1 MMIFKSI
8 ISAIL
13 VAILSL
19 IGMLCTQNDNS
30 NLVYA
35 AVFCLPYFILITFIY
50 FRFNTIRRKLNLF
63 DKPNIIFELAYG
75 FVFYIT
81 FCLLLPVFLF
91 VTTLGDDYEH
101 KLYAD
106 LGGLILEM
114 FPVIL
119 TLSIF
124 LTIFSSIIIT
134 WAMRSYKVLLPVI
147 IIYIFFI
154 SIVYSIAQYNSEK
167 QETTISGDNIKE
179 DRNDGWRGSMSN
191 PEAYPVQL
199 YKGIFLLSND
209 EKYEFTFNE
218 GNTVNYGA
226 KWGENGGNTDKKT
239 MALPKALD
247 LTWYSFAENI
257 FYRVNSPIDYNKLQM
272 LFDTPY
278 VEKRGKR
285 KTQENYN
292 SIIMGFAPGGVLM
305 VWAGSSGRRQIEIGR
320 YPAEKINIT
329 TPVSDDE
336 KLKYGDLFNQEW
348 RKKVLTDTTI
358 VPYKVQQLTKNKPI
372 PYGYWD
378 KLRIRYNWHPTFVA
392 SPEIKIYDADFSF
405 YNAERFVFSDETLQ
419 NNINEERGIPENV
432 YIKWYDKNDNRCAVD
447 FEFNEEK
454 IFKQF
459 DVFFNQQKNTKA
471 KIEFNIN
478 QKNKT
483 ATAML
488 INGENQLLL
497 LETPIIEYGENY

>member
-1 MMIFKSI
+1 MIFKSI

-19 IGMLCTQNDNS
+19 IGMLCTQSDNS

-35 AVFCLPYFILITFIY
+35 ALFCLPYFILITFLY
-50 FRFNTIRRKLNLF
+50 FRFNGIRRKLNLF

-75 FVFYIT
+75 FVFYIA
-81 FCLLLPVFLF
+81 FCLLLPVLLF

-106 LGGLILEM
+106 LGDLILEM

-124 LTIFSSIIIT
+124 LTIFSSIILT
-134 WAMRSYKVLLPVI
+134 WAIRSYKILLPVMI
-147 IIYIFFI
+147 VYIFFI
-154 SIVYSIAQYNSEK
+154 SIVYSISQNNNKK
-167 QETTISGDNIKE
+167 QETTISTDHIKISG
-179 DRNDGWRGSMSN
+179 DGWRGSMSN

-199 YKGIFLLSND
+199 YKGIFLLSNN

-218 GNTVNYGA
+218 GNTVNYRA
-226 KWGENGGNTDKKT
+226 KWGEDGGNTDKKT

-257 FYRVNSPIDYNKLQM
+257 FYRVNGPIDYNKLQM
-272 LFDTPY
+272 LFNTPY
-278 VEKRGKR
+278 DEKRGDR
-285 KTQENYN
+285 KIQENYN
-292 SIIMGFAPGGVLM
+292 SIIMGFAPGGVLV
-305 VWAGSSGRRQIEIGR
+305 VWAGSSGYRQIEIGR
-320 YPAEKINIT
+320 YQAEKISIT
-329 TPVSDDE
+329 KPVSYNE

-358 VPYKVQQLTKNKPI
+358 IPFKTQQLTKNKPI

-378 KLRIRYNWHPTFVA
+378 KLRVRYNWRPTFIV
-392 SPEIKIYDADFSF
+392 SPEIKIYNADFGF
-405 YNAERFVFSDETLQ
+405 YNAERYVFSDETLQ
-419 NNINEERGIPENV
+419 NNLYEERAIPEYV

-447 FEFNEEK
+447 FKFNEEK

-459 DVFFNQQKNTKA
+459 DDFFNQQKNTKA
-471 KIEFNIN
+471 KIEFNIS

-488 INGENQLLL
+488 INGENKLLL

>member
-1 MMIFKSI
+1 MIFKSI
-8 ISAIL
+8 ISAVL

-19 IGMLCTQNDNS
+19 IGMLCTQSDNS

-35 AVFCLPYFILITFIY
+35 ALFCLPYFILVTLLY
-50 FRFNTIRRKLNLF
+50 FCFNGIRRKLNLF
-63 DKPNIIFELAYG
+63 DKPNIIFELVYG

-81 FCLLLPVFLF
+81 SCLLLPVLLF

-134 WAMRSYKVLLPVI
+134 WPIRSYKILIPVMI
-147 IIYIFFI
+147 VYIFFI
-154 SIVYSIAQYNSEK
+154 SIVYSISQYSNEK
-167 QETTISGDNIKE
+167 QETTISADNIKASG
-179 DRNDGWRGSMSN
+179 DGWRGSMSN

-199 YKGIFLLSND
+199 YKGLFLLSNN

-218 GNTVNYGA
+218 GNTVNYRA
-226 KWGENGGNTDKKT
+226 EWGEDGGNTDKKT

-247 LTWYSFAENI
+247 LTWYSFSENM

-272 LFDTPY
+272 LFNTPY
-278 VEKRGKR
+278 DEKRGDR

-292 SIIMGFAPGGVLM
+292 SIIMGFAPGGVLV
-305 VWAGSSGRRQIEIGR
+305 VWAGSSGYRQIEIGR
-320 YPAEKINIT
+320 YQAEKVTINK
-329 TPVSDDE
+329 PVSYNE
-336 KLKYGDLFNQEW
+336 KLKYGDVFNQEW

-358 VPYKVQQLTKNKPI
+358 IPFKTQQLTKNKPI

-378 KLRIRYNWHPTFVA
+378 KLRVRYNWRPTFIV
-392 SPEIKIYDADFSF
+392 SPEIKIYSADFSF

-419 NNINEERGIPENV
+419 NTVYEERSIPKNV

-454 IFKQF
+454 TFKQF
-459 DVFFNQQKNTKA
+459 DAFFNQQKNTNVN
-471 KIEFNIN
+471 IEFNIN

-488 INGENQLLL
+488 KNGKNQLLL
-497 LETPIIEYGENY
+497 LETKIIEYGENY

>member
-1 MMIFKSI
+1 MIFKSI

-35 AVFCLPYFILITFIY
+35 ALFCSPYFILITFLY

-75 FVFYIT
+75 FVFYIA
-81 FCLLLPVFLF
+81 FCLLLPVLLF

-134 WAMRSYKVLLPVI
+134 WAIRSYKILLPVI

-154 SIVYSIAQYNSEK
+154 SIVYSIAQYDSEK
-167 QETTISGDNIKE
+167 QETTISGDTIKE
-179 DRNDGWRGSMSN
+179 GGNDGWRGSMSN

-199 YKGIFLLSND
+199 YKGIFLLSNN

-218 GNTVNYGA
+218 GNTVNYRA
-226 KWGENGGNTDKKT
+226 KWGENGGNTNKKT

-257 FYRVNSPIDYNKLQM
+257 FYRVNSPIDYNKLQK
-272 LFDTPY
+272 LFNTPY

-285 KTQENYN
+285 TTQENYN
-292 SIIMGFAPGGVLM
+292 SIIMGFAPGGVLV

-329 TPVSDDE
+329 KQVSYDE

-358 VPYKVQQLTKNKPI
+358 IPFKVQQLTKDKPI

-378 KLRIRYNWHPTFVA
+378 KLRIRYNWCPTFIV

-405 YNAERFVFSDETLQ
+405 YNAERFVFSDEALQ
-419 NNINEERGIPENV
+419 NNIYEERGIPENV

-459 DVFFNQQKNTKA
+459 DTFFNQQKNTNV

-488 INGENQLLL
+488 RNGENQLLL

>member
-1 MMIFKSI
+1 MIFKSI

-19 IGMLCTQNDNS
+19 IGMLCTQNSNS

-35 AVFCLPYFILITFIY
+35 ALFCLPYFILIALLY
-50 FRFNTIRRKLNLF
+50 FRFNVIRRKLNLF

-75 FVFYIT
+75 FVFYIVS
-81 FCLLLPVFLF
+81 CLLLPVLLF
-91 VTTLGDDYEH
+91 VGTLGDDYEH

-106 LGGLILEM
+106 LGGIILEM
-114 FPVIL
+114 FPIIL

-134 WAMRSYKVLLPVI
+134 WAIRSYKILLPTI
-147 IIYIFFI
+147 IVYIFFI
-154 SIVYSIAQYNSEK
+154 SIVYSITQYNNEI
-167 QETTISGDNIKE
+167 QETTISGDHIKVSG
-179 DRNDGWRGSMSN
+179 DGWRGSMSN

-199 YKGIFLLSND
+199 YKGIFLLSNN

-218 GNTVNYGA
+218 GNTVNYKA
-226 KWGENGGNTDKKT
+226 KWGEYGGNTDKKT

-278 VEKRGKR
+278 AEKRNKG

-292 SIIMGFAPGGVLM
+292 SIIMGFAPGGVLV

-320 YPAEKINIT
+320 YSAEKINIT
-329 TPVSDDE
+329 KPVSEDE

-358 VPYKVQQLTKNKPI
+358 IPFKIQQLTKNKPI

-378 KLRIRYNWHPTFVA
+378 KLRVRYKWIPTFMA

-405 YNAERFVFSDETLQ
+405 YNAERFVFYDETLQ
-419 NNINEERGIPENV
+419 NNGYEERSIPENV

-459 DVFFNQQKNTKA
+459 DTFFNQQKNTTA
-471 KIEFNIN
+471 KIEFNID

-488 INGENQLLL
+488 KNGDNQLLL
-497 LETPIIEYGENY
+497 LETKIIEYGDSF